1 MSSCASTSPGV
12 KEKSATTD
20 AQGADGRLAALLDGL
35 ASDRPVPASGS
46 ASAAVIAIA
55 SSLLEKVARL
65 STARWPSADAA
76 LEEAHALRLRAEALV
91 EADAIAYMS
100 YVDARRAAKAMRDE
114 QRERVVAPAR
124 AATVDVPLAIAR
136 LAGETVEL
144 AATLAENGNPNL
156 RADATVAA
164 TLAAAAA
171 TSAARLIAVNLSGAQ
186 DDRSAEA
193 ARVARAAGDK
203 AAALGS
209 LGVH

>member
-1 MSSCASTSPGV
+1 
-12 KEKSATTD
+12 
-20 AQGADGRLAALLDGL
+20 
-35 ASDRPVPASGS
+35 VPASGS

-65 STARWPSADAA
+65 SAARWASAGAA

-91 EADAIAYMS
+91 EADANAYMS
-100 YVDARRAAKAMRDE
+100 YVDAQRAAKALGRE
-114 QRERVVAPAR
+114 ERERMVAVAR

-136 LAGETVEL
+136 LAGETVDL

-156 RADATVAA
+156 RADAMVAA

-171 TSAARLIAVNLSGAQ
+171 TSAARLIGVNLSGAQ
-186 DDRSAEA
+186 DDRSSDAD
-193 ARVARAAGDK
+193 RVARAAGDK